1 MNTVTIA
8 LSFFIA
14 SMVLSLNS
22 ANATAYKGIEFPGGA
37 VSFADR
43 VISYQPGTGGVG
55 NGYDAAEKTLGT
67 PDYLLTPTGSVAYT
81 SLGSGGSL
89 VLKFTDNSLTTS
101 GTSAADLWIF
111 EIGGFEATE
120 VFISGNGIN
129 WINVGTTTSAMRGID
144 IDAFASSGVLP
155 GSRYAFVKLIDLTIG
170 SKGYTAGADI
180 DAVGAIS
187 SAAPIPNPEPGT
199 MALMAVGLGSMAW
212 WRRKAGRKEG

>member
-1 MNTVTIA
+1 MKTVAIA
-8 LSFFIA
+8 FSLLAA
-14 SMVLSLNS
+14 SMFLSLNN
-22 ANATAYKGIEFPGGA
+22 AAATAYKGIEFPAGA

-43 VISYQPGTGGVG
+43 VISYQTGTGGVG
-55 NGYDAAEKTLGT
+55 NGYDNPGNALGT
-67 PDYLLTPTGSVAYT
+67 PDYLLAPGNTYV

-120 VFISGNGIN
+120 VFISRNGSN
-129 WINVGTTTSAMRGID
+129 WIDVGATTNAMRGID

-170 SKGYTAGADI
+170 SKGYSAGADI

-199 MALMAVGLGSMAW
+199 MALMALGLGGMAW
-212 WRRKAGRKEG
+212 WRRKATRKKG